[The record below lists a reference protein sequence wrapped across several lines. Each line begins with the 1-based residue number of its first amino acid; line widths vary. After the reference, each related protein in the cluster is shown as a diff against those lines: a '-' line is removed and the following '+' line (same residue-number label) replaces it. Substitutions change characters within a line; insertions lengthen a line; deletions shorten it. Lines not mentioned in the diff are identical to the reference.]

1 MLLIYG
7 DPADTPADDSPE
19 GQAEFGQWMQFH
31 EQITASGVQLG
42 AAPLQDAG
50 TATTVRVRDDE
61 RVLSDG
67 PFAETKEMLGR
78 LLRGRRPR
86 PRHCDRLG
94 AAHAARRPR
103 IGRGAPGDGAAD
115 RVSVAAAALETAYRG
130 ERAGV
135 LATLTRHLGDLGL
148 PSPARR

>member
-67 PFAETKEMLGR
+67 PFAETKEMLGGYYVVDVPDLDTAIDWASR
-78 LLRGRRPR
+78 MPHVGHGSVEVRP
-86 PRHCDRLG
+86 
-94 AAHAARRPR
+94 
-103 IGRGAPGDGAAD
+103 
-115 RVSVAAAALETAYRG
+115 VME
-130 ERAGV
+130 
-135 LATLTRHLGDLGL
+135 L
-148 PSPARR
+148 PTG